1 MCVCVCVCLHWET
14 KSQKIIHDM
23 ILSEI
28 TFSPQPSPVPRKV
41 ETVSYSVVSNSLQ
54 LHGLLYARILEW
66 VAIPFSRGSSRP
78 RDQTEVSCFAVR
90 FFTIWVIIGH
100 YYMLGN
106 LLLVCS
112 LWQCV
117 VRRLYFLFPLVQSS
131 LKHKEDF
138 VFTCLFLPLEVKVL
152 SICIYLWD
160 KVATWLAFSVGL
172 GLPLI

>member
-78 RDQTEVSCFAVR
+78 RDQTEVSCFALR
-90 FFTIWVIIGH
+90 TI
-100 YYMLGN
+100 
-106 LLLVCS
+106 
-112 LWQCV
+112 
-117 VRRLYFLFPLVQSS
+117 FPG
-131 LKHKEDF
+131 D
-138 VFTCLFLPLEVKVL
+138 P
-152 SICIYLWD
+152 W
-160 KVATWLAFSVGL
+160 ATWEADKDAYVILQYHYSPQNSWRMKNGFL
-172 GLPLI
+172 W